1 MIFPAG
7 VGQIARNTLPAAN
20 ALKNIVNLRIK
31 PLRATYVR
39 EVGYESGRMRGGS
52 GSCCGF

>member
-52 GSCCGF
+52 GSCCGV